1 MTHRVVFLEFVVSA
15 QGVSADPKKIQ
26 AIVEWPEPQ
35 NIREVRSFHEVATFY
50 KRFIKGFNTIMV
62 LLTDYLNR
70 EEFQWPVI
78 AAKAFKKIKQRMTE
92 TPTMRLPDFSKVF
105 EGMCGASGISKGRVL
120 SQEKNPIA
128 FFSEKLSELN

>member
-15 QGVSADPKKIQ
+15 QGVSADPQKIQ

-35 NIREVRSFHEVATFY
+35 NIRERSFHELATFY
-50 KRFIKGFNTIMV
+50 RRFIKGFNTIMV

-78 AAKAFKKIKQRMTE
+78 AAKAFKKIK
-92 TPTMRLPDFSKVF
+92 
-105 EGMCGASGISKGRVL
+105 
-120 SQEKNPIA
+120 
-128 FFSEKLSELN
+128 